1 MAGVIQA
8 ISEPT
13 FLLSEVEALDW
24 VSNLEGT
31 GDKGKKN
38 IHEGRSCNRV
48 YVTKEHSSEKD
59 KEERSLRYQENR
71 WVQTGEWCLKRCIFI
86 DSRVPEYRGTKTNSD
101 QVRERRKNELK
112 K

>member
-8 ISEPT
+8 TSKPVL
-13 FLLSEVEALDW
+13 LLSEVEARES
-24 VSNLEGT
+24 VSSLEDA
-31 GDKGKKN
+31 GDKRKKN

-48 YVTKEHSSEKD
+48 YVTEEHSSEKD
-59 KEERSLRYQENR
+59 KDERSLGYQENR